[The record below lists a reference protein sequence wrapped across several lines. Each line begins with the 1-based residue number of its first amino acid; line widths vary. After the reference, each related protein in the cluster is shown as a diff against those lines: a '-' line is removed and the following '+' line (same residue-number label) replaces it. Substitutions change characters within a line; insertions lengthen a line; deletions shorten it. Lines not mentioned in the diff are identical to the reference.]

1 MAIILEGS
9 GTVTGITTFTT
20 PLDDIKFD
28 SIEVTGIATAST
40 FQVGT
45 GVSIGNPR
53 LQNIALYTN
62 DTEFVTVDNAGN
74 VGFGTTN
81 AQIAAQASN
90 AKVINAGIVTAN
102 QYYGNQLTA
111 VGSRVTGV
119 GTFENGLDITGNIV
133 NGLNVSAGIATLAAD
148 VSIADKIIH
157 TGDTNTTIRFPSADT
172 VTVETNGTE
181 AIRIDSSARFLLG
194 TTSAR
199 TSVGAVGDPF
209 FQQEGLGSDTGA
221 MSIIRNTNSAAGS
234 YLVLGK
240 TRGTSDGSNTIVQD
254 DDTIGSI
261 LFAPADGNDVNQV
274 CASLTAIMD
283 GTPGSNDV
291 PGALTFQTTADSGSQ
306 PSERMRITS
315 TGDVSIG
322 NPTVAFPSGTGLQ
335 VYNASVPRI
344 KLTNSTTGVASG
356 DGFQIYVTGSSVI
369 LDQKENAEMRFYTN
383 GTEAL
388 RIDSSGRLL
397 AGSTTNH
404 ASFGTLL
411 QASSASSTGS
421 LSLNRYS
428 ANAYSSYVYFFKS
441 RNASVDGQTV
451 VQDGDNLGGV
461 LFYGS
466 DGTNA
471 ASAAGIYGE
480 VDGTPGDGDMPG
492 RLVFKTTPDG
502 TEAGVERMRIHSN
515 GNVSIGNDPTVAS
528 DTLLHVEKAA
538 EVNVILDGSTSTLGA
553 RITLKNSNTTAN
565 SYNQIDFADA
575 GGQSTSTIKAINT
588 DQTNNYGE
596 LVFLT
601 RSAQGSPPAE
611 RMRIDSDGNVD
622 IEDGNLVIKTSGHG
636 IDFSATGNSGHI
648 TDAELLTDYE
658 RGQWNPGFTFGGG
671 NSGWGWS
678 SEGHYE
684 KIGNVVTCIGYLDF
698 NAKGSSTGVAKIIGL
713 PYTVA
718 DIMEQTSQ
726 EGSGN
731 FSYFANMN
739 TNGYSFYSMWLNG
752 GSTNMTVQ
760 RHNNSTAVSQANDGD
775 FASNTQ
781 IRIWCSY
788 FTG

>member
-1 MAIILEGS
+1 
-9 GTVTGITTFTT
+9 
-20 PLDDIKFD
+20 
-28 SIEVTGIATAST
+28 
-40 FQVGT
+40 
-45 GVSIGNPR
+45 
-53 LQNIALYTN
+53 
-62 DTEFVTVDNAGN
+62 
-74 VGFGTTN
+74 
-81 AQIAAQASN
+81 
-90 AKVINAGIVTAN
+90 
-102 QYYGNQLTA
+102 
-111 VGSRVTGV
+111 
-119 GTFENGLDITGNIV
+119 
-133 NGLNVSAGIATLAAD
+133 
-148 VSIADKIIH
+148 
-157 TGDTNTTIRFPSADT
+157 GDTNTAIRFPSADT
-172 VTVETNGTE
+172 VTVETSGTE
-181 AIRIDSSARFLLG
+181 AIRVDSSQRFLLG

-199 TSVGAVGDPF
+199 TDVALIGDPY
-209 FQQEGLGSDTGA
+209 FQQEGLASDTGG
-221 MSIIRNTNSAAGS
+221 MSIIRNTNSSAGS

-274 CASLTAIMD
+274 CAALTAIID

-335 VYNASVPRI
+335 VYNASTPRI

-356 DGFQIYVTGSSVI
+356 DGFQIYVSGSAAY
-369 LDQKENAEMRFYTN
+369 LDQKESAEMRFYTA
-383 GTEAL
+383 GTERL

-397 AGSTTNH
+397 VGSTTNH
-404 ASFGTLL
+404 AAFATLL
-411 QASSASSTGS
+411 QASATNSTGS

-428 ANAYSSYVYFFKS
+428 ANAYGSYVYFFKS
-441 RNASVDGQTV
+441 RNGSIDGQTV
-451 VQDGDNLGGV
+451 VQDDDDLGGI

-471 ASAAGIYGE
+471 ALAAEIYGE

-515 GNVSIGNDPTVAS
+515 GNVSIGNNPTVAS
-528 DTLLHVEKAA
+528 DTLLHIEKSA
-538 EVNVILDGSTSTLGA
+538 EVNVIIEGDTSTLGA
-553 RITLKNSNTTAN
+553 RITLKNSNTAAN

-575 GGQSTSTIKAINT
+575 GGQSTSTIIGYNT

-601 RSAQGSPPAE
+601 RSVQGTPPAE
-611 RMRIDSDGNVD
+611 RMRIDNDGNVD
-622 IEDGNLVIKTSGHG
+622 IEDGNLVIKTAGHG

-671 NSGWGWS
+671 NSGWSWS

-698 NAKGSSTGVAKIIGL
+698 SAKGGSSGTAKIVGL
-713 PYTVA
+713 PYTIA
-718 DIMEQTSQ
+718 DIMAQTSQ
-726 EGSGN
+726 EGAGW
-731 FSYFANMN
+731 FTYYANMN
-739 TNGYSFYSMWLNG
+739 TSNYSFYDFWMNG
-752 GSTNMTVQ
+752 GTTNMSIQ
-760 RHNNSTAVSQANDGD
+760 RHTDANAVSQANDGD
-775 FASNTQ
+775 FASNSQ
-781 IRIWCSY
+781 LRIWCTY